1 MAKRLGA
8 FLGRSRSNG
17 VGRTNGSSSGRARSR
32 GRRKN
37 SRAAGSSSRFGYL
50 GYQQRVAKRSRAEP
64 SKAARWILFGI
75 RGIFWPVG
83 WLREIAGSP
92 RQEDSRPDFNFNVAS
107 RRQERT
113 TTFGELVHI
122 PSLLPLPRRE
132 PLLLFLRP
140 LLSSLVPRFFL
151 LELGLLTP
159 FFFHSAQ
166 RSCSLEPC
174 ALSRLHRQKEKR
186 RRWRRR
192 SRWEGAPLRR
202 REFLRY
208 RSVASA
214 TRQMRISLAVDF
226 LETIHI
232 HTHTLSVYF
241 YDIRDKSSFE

>member
-1 MAKRLGA
+1 M
-8 FLGRSRSNG
+8 
-17 VGRTNGSSSGRARSR
+17 
-32 GRRKN
+32 
-37 SRAAGSSSRFGYL
+37 
-50 GYQQRVAKRSRAEP
+50 
-64 SKAARWILFGI
+64 
-75 RGIFWPVG
+75 
-83 WLREIAGSP
+83 
-92 RQEDSRPDFNFNVAS
+92 
-107 RRQERT
+107 
-113 TTFGELVHI
+113 HI

-192 SRWEGAPLRR
+192 RRWEGAPLRR

-226 LETIHI
+226 LETIHT
-232 HTHTLSVYF
+232 HTHTHSLSTSTIFGIKVVSNKQTIVFLFDQRETSQNIRYF
-241 YDIRDKSSFE
+241 FLF